1 MSQLLKELNEKL
13 NDVVVLELM
22 YRKELQKLPRGTIV
36 CKEIKEEK
44 YYYLSYRYLNKI
56 KTKYLGKQ
64 GVYDPTELQAE
75 VELRQHTESML
86 KQLKFKR
93 EELQA
98 AIKAVEKYNNS
109 HGQSFNEKEDK

>member
-13 NDVVVLELM
+13 DDIIALKLM
-22 YRKELQKLPRGTIV
+22 YRRELQKLPKGTIV

-44 YYYLSYRYLNKI
+44 YYYLSYRHLNKI

-64 GVYDPTELQAE
+64 GVYDPTELQSE
-75 VELRQHTESML
+75 IELRQRTEATL
-86 KQLKFKR
+86 KQLKTKQ

-98 AIKAVEKYNNS
+98 AIKAVEKYNKS
-109 HGQSFNEKEDK
+109 HQK